1 MAALLTKNNAYSTV
15 ATWSIGTGTGT
26 FTVGGGEGARF
37 PSISGGDWFYVTL
50 QDASNNIE
58 IIQITARSTDTLTA
72 GARAQEGT
80 SARTW
85 IAGDVVEL
93 RLTAATTVTT
103 DGTQTLTN
111 KTLTSPTMTAPALGT
126 PASGVLTNCTGLPLG
141 SVTGLGTGVATALAI
156 NTGSSGAIA
165 TLPSA
170 GATMAS
176 LNVEDQALTG
186 GVIVTS
192 KDLGTVSSG
201 TVTPDPGDRP
211 QQHYTNNGAHT
222 LGVSANAG
230 SILLDITNGASAGA
244 ITTSGFTKVAGDAFT
259 TTNGHKFRCSL
270 SIGNAGSLLAVRALQ

>member
-58 IIQITARSTDTLTA
+58 IIQITARSTDTLT
-72 GARAQEGT
+72 AQEGT